1 MRKKNVYGKH
11 FVSKNSKS
19 LENNLIFKPRP
30 FSKKK
35 KKMEKLPTVHVSY
48 KNVHWT
54 KILTLNADNERNQIK
69 KYIQVNRISAKLQLK
84 YTCILLITILFPVI

>member
-1 MRKKNVYGKH
+1 MIFAKKNVFGKH
-11 FVSKNSKS
+11 FVSKNDKS

-35 KKMEKLPTVHVSY
+35 KNWKITNSTCML
-48 KNVHWT
+48 HWT